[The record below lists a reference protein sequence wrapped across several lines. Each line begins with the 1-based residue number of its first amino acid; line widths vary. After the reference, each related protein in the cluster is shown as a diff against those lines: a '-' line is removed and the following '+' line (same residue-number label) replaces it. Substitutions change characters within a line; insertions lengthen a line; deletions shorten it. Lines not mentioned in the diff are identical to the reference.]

1 MLLNDNSNFLRYKTH
16 KRQFHLKNSPDYSL
30 RSTNTS
36 PINMI
41 CIAHRKNCNIT
52 TDLKTTKAKNLENPG
67 RNSSIW
73 QNCLSKTCNHHPK
86 RWKYKHTHKRILPAA
101 YCFSKLN
108 LQTVLFNKL
117 RFKTP
122 KFLRSKKTKT
132 KIKNPSP
139 TP

>member
-73 QNCLSKTCNHHPK
+73 QNCA
-86 RWKYKHTHKRILPAA
+86 YQKHATI
-101 YCFSKLN
+101 
-108 LQTVLFNKL
+108 
-117 RFKTP
+117 TP
-122 KFLRSKKTKT
+122 RDGNTNTPTKGFYQQLT
-132 KIKNPSP
+132 ASVN
-139 TP
+139 